1 MPNTRSSLLS
11 AILGGCMASA
21 LWQLLLWAHI
31 RFQLGI
37 ANHNEVYAGF
47 AAIPVFLVWL
57 QMSWVTVL
65 LGAELAFAHE
75 HEPSYRGLALYEELD
90 ANEREVLAL
99 RAAAGLTEV
108 FLDRGGAL
116 SAAHLAGRL
125 GVQPHDVESVLRAL
139 ETHGLVIAAED
150 EDEGGRGFA
159 LARDPGAV
167 TLKDVSDAL
176 RKGARP
182 PERSGDGRRRDA
194 LETLLE
200 RLDED
205 MAGSAHNI
213 DLRELVRREQRDR
226 EARTSGAEEP
236 GVQLS

>member
-1 MPNTRSSLLS
+1 
-11 AILGGCMASA
+11 
-21 LWQLLLWAHI
+21 
-31 RFQLGI
+31 
-37 ANHNEVYAGF
+37 
-47 AAIPVFLVWL
+47 
-57 QMSWVTVL
+57 MSWVTVL

-167 TLKDVSDAL
+167 TL
-176 RKGARP
+176 
-182 PERSGDGRRRDA
+182 
-194 LETLLE
+194 
-200 RLDED
+200 
-205 MAGSAHNI
+205 
-213 DLRELVRREQRDR
+213 
-226 EARTSGAEEP
+226 
-236 GVQLS
+236 